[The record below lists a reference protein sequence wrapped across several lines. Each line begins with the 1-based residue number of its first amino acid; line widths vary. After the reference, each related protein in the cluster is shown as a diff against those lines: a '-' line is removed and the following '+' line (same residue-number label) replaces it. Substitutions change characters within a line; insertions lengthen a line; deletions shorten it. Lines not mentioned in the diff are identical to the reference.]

1 MKNVHIQGYSIW
13 FLQQL
18 IIVQSLFLQSS
29 VSSALINILHVLLLK
44 HSEVPITN
52 TIIYKHVVFLARN
65 AERLCNACLIES
77 QFFFFNFNSLIR
89 QKNLDIFTQ
98 QNIENFRWRFVF
110 YEMVAL
116 IFHWKSEQ
124 VVLHSLLPVLKYFT
138 ANIDDFPL
146 INYLGIVVIV
156 PWSELSGLAADW
168 CILHSI

>member
-1 MKNVHIQGYSIW
+1 MI
-13 FLQQL
+13 
-18 IIVQSLFLQSS
+18 SS
-29 VSSALINILHVLLLK
+29 TTHYCA
-44 HSEVPITN
+44 IT
-52 TIIYKHVVFLARN
+52 FLAVICFFCINKYFTCAFTKTFRSPYHQYN
-65 AERLCNACLIES
+65 NIQACSILSKKCWTFMQCLFDRIS
-77 QFFFFNFNSLIR
+77 VFFFNFNSLIR